1 MGARCG
7 RAEAVRAVVVARAV
21 MCRAGAV
28 DERGHTRLQAGG
40 DLVGLRLRQIARLDG
55 SCQLGLLCRDERRD
69 EAGGR
74 LAARRLGDLSQ
85 GLPGLELSEERVL
98 GDAQVRGCRGEPV
111 AVAVPAVPVT
121 RAAGAVTTEG
131 AVDLGGLVRL
141 QVGGELVC
149 LRLRQVAGLD
159 RGRELGLLGSDE
171 RVDQTRRRLAARSV
185 GDLSERLPGLQRRFQ
200 CGLGD
205 AEVRGRV
212 GEVVVAEAGAAVV
225 VGCPDFVLLEAA
237 ANVPAAAV
245 CCEDFVPCS
254 LFAATAAPAAVRP
267 TTATAAMPVWI
278 FLGGVM
284 SRVSGRFLR
293 GTLTT
298 AKSVAAGEIP
308 LRSGPTA
315 GAGNADSGPRDRS
328 SPHGDRG
335 DMNES

>member
-1 MGARCG
+1 
-7 RAEAVRAVVVARAV
+7 

-74 LAARRLGDLSQ
+74 LAAGRLGDLRQ

-171 RVDQTRRRLAARSV
+171 RVDQTRGRLAARSV

-225 VGCPDFVLLEAA
+225 VAVGARLRAA
-237 ANVPAAAV
+237 RGSGERAGSS
-245 CCEDFVPCS
+245 S
-254 LFAATAAPAAVRP
+254 L
-267 TTATAAMPVWI
+267 
-278 FLGGVM
+278 
-284 SRVSGRFLR
+284 LR
-293 GTLTT
+293 GLRPLQL
-298 AKSVAAGEIP
+298 VRGNGRAGCRQTDDGDGGDACLDLLGRCHVPSIGSLP
-308 LRSGPTA
+308 KRNLD
-315 GAGNADSGPRDRS
+315 DS
-328 SPHGDRG
+328 
-335 DMNES
+335 

>member
-1 MGARCG
+1 M
-7 RAEAVRAVVVARAV
+7 
-21 MCRAGAV
+21 
-28 DERGHTRLQAGG
+28 
-40 DLVGLRLRQIARLDG
+40 
-55 SCQLGLLCRDERRD
+55 
-69 EAGGR
+69 
-74 LAARRLGDLSQ
+74 
-85 GLPGLELSEERVL
+85 
-98 GDAQVRGCRGEPV
+98 
-111 AVAVPAVPVT
+111 AVPAVPVT
-121 RAAGAVTTEG
+121 RAAGAVATEG

-159 RGRELGLLGSDE
+159 RGRELGLLGGDE
-171 RVDQTRRRLAARSV
+171 RVDQTCGRLAARGV
-185 GDLSERLPGLQRRFQ
+185 GDLSERLPGLQRRLER
-200 CGLGD
+200 GLGD

-212 GEVVVAEAGAAVV
+212 GEVVVAEAGAAVMIGSV
-225 VGCPDFVLLEAA
+225 PDFVLLIAA
-237 ANVPAAAV
+237 ANEPAAAV

-293 GTLTT
+293 GTLTK
-298 AKSVAAGEIP
+298 AKSVAQGEIP

-328 SPHGDRG
+328 SPHGDLR